1 MPDRPTTIA
10 IAVEP
15 HPDYR
20 DANRVIQGL
29 IDFNAMHAGGAAP
42 QDLLVTLRDEEG
54 RVMGGLSGDTWVGW
68 LQVHAL
74 WIEEGMR
81 ARGRGRAL
89 MAAAEQEAISRGC
102 TQAFLETL
110 SFQAVGFY
118 EKLGYTVFSRL
129 DGFPPGGARYAL
141 RKTLG
146 AEQLSA

>member
-1 MPDRPTTIA
+1 MPDKPTA

-15 HPDYR
+15 RPDYR
-20 DANRVIQGL
+20 DANLVIQGL

-74 WIEEGMR
+74 WIEDGMR
-81 ARGRGRAL
+81 ARGMGRAL

-141 RKTLG
+141 RKTLS
-146 AEQLSA
+146 AEQISA